1 MNNMWKQ
8 IGVWNTINVAI
19 LVVSAVGLGMM
30 IGDRSNIGWMIN
42 LIGIMTFSVSNAIEY
57 GRYVKETLI
66 AMALAMLGTG
76 VVGYLMLW
84 IFAKLTSG

>member
-1 MNNMWKQ
+1 MNNMWKE

-30 IGDRSNIGWMIN
+30 IGDRSNIGWMIYI
-42 LIGIMTFSVSNAIEY
+42 IGIMTFSVSNAIEY
-57 GRYVKETLI
+57 ARYVKETLI

-84 IFAKLTSG
+84 GISRLTSG

>member
-42 LIGIMTFSVSNAIEY
+42 LIGIMTFSVSNAIQY
-57 GRYVKETLI
+57 GRFVKETLI

-84 IFAKLTSG
+84 GFSRLTGG